1 MVISRGV
8 GRPDSVRDIS
18 YATRAEVLTEPAKLA
33 RETHEN
39 AKGGI
44 TMARKRAKPIQ
55 ESAIKRDLKTPKY
68 QMRVVEDKTK
78 YKRQRGKAVRAE
90 DFRKAA

>member
-1 MVISRGV
+1 M
-8 GRPDSVRDIS
+8 
-18 YATRAEVLTEPAKLA
+18 AK
-33 RETHEN
+33 
-39 AKGGI
+39 
-44 TMARKRAKPIQ
+44 KRAKPTQ

-78 YKRQRGKAVRAE
+78 YKRQRNKNLRAE